1 MPQEKKWE
9 IIKSILASGVA
20 GAEVVKSRGMS
31 PVRLIAIDIDGTL
44 LDSNFQV
51 SARNLAML
59 RRANSLGVEI
69 ALATGRRHT
78 FALPV
83 ARALGFDLALISSNG
98 AVTKASDGTLFY
110 RDPLPMTAA
119 LELVSHMTEFR
130 RNLVITFDGE
140 EAGSLLL
147 ETLDEL
153 NGSIKKWLEKNSQ
166 YLRFVHPIENGLTSD
181 PIQAMFCGP
190 VQRMMAAQKQ
200 LKKNVGLLTRITA
213 LKTQYDE
220 RDLCMLDILN
230 KGCTK
235 GAALK
240 RWAAY
245 RGYAAT
251 EIMAIGDNYNDIEML
266 EFAGHPY
273 IMGNAS
279 EELRDRG
286 WNTTLGNNENGV
298 ANAVEAALE
307 GLE

>member
-1 MPQEKKWE
+1 
-9 IIKSILASGVA
+9 
-20 GAEVVKSRGMS
+20 MS

-51 SARNLAML
+51 SARNLATL
-59 RRANSLGVEI
+59 RRANSQGVEI
-69 ALATGRRHT
+69 LLATGRRHT

-83 ARALGFDLALISSNG
+83 AHALGFDLALISSNG
-98 AVTKASDGTLFY
+98 AITKASDGSLFH
-110 RDPLPMTAA
+110 RDPLPLAA
-119 LELVSHMTEFR
+119 VLELVAHMTDFR

-140 EAGSLLL
+140 DERPLML

-153 NGSIKKWLEKNSQ
+153 NASIKKWLEKNAQ
-166 YLRFVHPIENGLTSD
+166 YLRFVHPIESGLTSD
-181 PIQAMFCGP
+181 PIQAMFCGT
-190 VQRMMAAQKQ
+190 VERMRAAQQQ
-200 LKKNVGLLTRITA
+200 LKKNKALLTRITA
-213 LKTQYDE
+213 LKTQYNE
-220 RDLCMLDILN
+220 RDLCMVDILN
-230 KGCTK
+230 RGCTK

-240 RWAAY
+240 RWATFK
-245 RGYAAT
+245 GYMPG

-286 WNTTLGNNENGV
+286 WNTTLSNNENGV
-298 ANAVEAALE
+298 ANAVETALE

>member
-1 MPQEKKWE
+1 
-9 IIKSILASGVA
+9 
-20 GAEVVKSRGMS
+20 MS

-51 SARNLAML
+51 SARNLVTL
-59 RRANSLGVEI
+59 RRAHSQGVEI
-69 ALATGRRHT
+69 LLATGRRHT

-83 ARALGFDLALISSNG
+83 AYALGFDVALISSNG
-98 AVTKASDGTLFY
+98 AVTKASDGSLFH
-110 RDPLPMTAA
+110 RDPLPLAA
-119 LELVSHMTEFR
+119 VLELVAHMTDFR

-140 EAGSLLL
+140 DERPLML

-153 NGSIKKWLEKNSQ
+153 NASISRWLEKNAQ
-166 YLRFVHPIENGLTSD
+166 YLRFVHPIESGLTSD
-181 PIQAMFCGP
+181 PIQAMFCGT
-190 VQRMMAAQKQ
+190 VDRMKAAQKQ
-200 LKKNVGLLTRITA
+200 LKQNKPLLARITA

-220 RDLCMLDILN
+220 RDLCMVDILN
-230 KGCTK
+230 RGCTK
-235 GAALK
+235 GAALQ
-240 RWAAY
+240 RWATCK
-245 RGYAAT
+245 GYMPG

-286 WNTTLGNNENGV
+286 WNTTLSNNEHGV
-298 ANAVEAALE
+298 ANAIEAALE

>member
-1 MPQEKKWE
+1 
-9 IIKSILASGVA
+9 
-20 GAEVVKSRGMS
+20 MS

-51 SARNLAML
+51 SARNLATL
-59 RRANSLGVEI
+59 RRANSQGIEI

-78 FALPV
+78 FAFPV
-83 ARALGFDLALISSNG
+83 AQALGFDVTLISSNG
-98 AVTKASDGTLFY
+98 AITKANDGTLFH
-110 RDPLPMTAA
+110 RDPLPLTSV
-119 LELVSHMTEFR
+119 LELVTHMTDFR
-130 RNLVITFDGE
+130 RNLVITFDGDDQ
-140 EAGSLLL
+140 GSLVL

-153 NGSIKKWLEKNSQ
+153 NVSIKRWLEKNAQ
-166 YLRFVHPIENGLTSD
+166 FLRFVTPIEDGLTSD
-181 PIQAMFCGP
+181 PIQAMFCGT
-190 VQRMMAAQKQ
+190 VDRMSAAQKH
-200 LKKNVGLLTRITA
+200 LKKNKGLLTRITA

-220 RDLCMLDILN
+220 RDLCMVDILN

-235 GAALK
+235 GAALR
-240 RWAAY
+240 RWATFK
-245 RGYAAT
+245 GYHSA

-273 IMGNAS
+273 IMGNAT

-298 ANAVEAALE
+298 ANAVEAALD

>member
-1 MPQEKKWE
+1 
-9 IIKSILASGVA
+9 
-20 GAEVVKSRGMS
+20 MS
-31 PVRLIAIDIDGTL
+31 LVRLIAIDIDGTL

-51 SARNLAML
+51 SARNLETL
-59 RRANSLGVEI
+59 RRAHSLGVEI

-83 ARALGFDLALISSNG
+83 ARALGFDVTLISSNG
-98 AVTKASDGTLFY
+98 AITKSFDGTLFH
-110 RDPLPMTAA
+110 RDPLPLPAV
-119 LELVSHMTEFR
+119 LELVAHMTDFR
-130 RNLVITFDGE
+130 RNLVITFDGDE
-140 EAGSLLL
+140 HGSLLL

-153 NGSIKKWLEKNSQ
+153 NDSIKRWLEKNAQ

-181 PIQAMFCGP
+181 PIQAMFCGT
-190 VQRMMAAQKQ
+190 VKRMAAAQTQ
-200 LKKNVGLLTRITA
+200 LKKNKGLLTRITA

-220 RDLCMLDILN
+220 RDLCMVDILN
-230 KGCTK
+230 RGCTK

-240 RWAAY
+240 RWAAHK
-245 RGYAAT
+245 GYAAA
-251 EIMAIGDNYNDIEML
+251 EVMAIGDNYNDIEML
-266 EFAGHPY
+266 EFAGYPY

>member
-1 MPQEKKWE
+1 MPT
-9 IIKSILASGVA
+9 
-20 GAEVVKSRGMS
+20 
-31 PVRLIAIDIDGTL
+31 PRLIAIDIDGTL

-51 SARNLAML
+51 SERNLATL

-69 ALATGRRHT
+69 VLATGRRHT

-83 ARALGFDLALISSNG
+83 ARALGFDVVLISSNG
-98 AVTKASDGTLFY
+98 AVTKDSNGELFH
-110 RDPLPMTAA
+110 RDPLPLAA
-119 LELVSHMTEFR
+119 TLELVSHMTEFR

-140 EAGSLLL
+140 ESGSLLI

-153 NGSIKKWLEKNSQ
+153 NSSIKRWLENNSQ
-166 YLRFVHPIENGLTSD
+166 YIRFVQPIESGLTDD
-181 PIQAMFCGP
+181 PIQAMFCGS
-190 VQRMMAAQKQ
+190 VERMLAAQTQ
-200 LKKNVGLLTRITA
+200 LKSNKELLTRITA

-220 RDLCMLDILN
+220 RDLCMVDILN

-240 RWAAY
+240 RWAVAK
-245 RGYAAT
+245 GYAPA
-251 EIMAIGDNYNDIEML
+251 EVMAIGDNYNDIEML

-273 IMGNAS
+273 IMGNAT

-286 WNTTLGNNENGV
+286 WKTTLANNENGV
-298 ANAVEAALE
+298 ALAVEAALN